1 MLNYRYFR
9 RMDSINTKDRLLAVK
24 LTEELFSERIDID
37 KFMVEFPEDN
47 NDEVLIELYD
57 LIDQEP
63 PVAAFGGESKLKHHS
78 EMNRISELL
87 KILRG

>member
-1 MLNYRYFR
+1 
-9 RMDSINTKDRLLAVK
+9 MDATNTKDRLYAVK

-37 KFMVEFPEDN
+37 KFMMKFPEDN
-47 NDEVLIELYD
+47 NDEALIELYD

-63 PVAAFGGESKLKHHS
+63 PVAAFGGKSKLKHHS